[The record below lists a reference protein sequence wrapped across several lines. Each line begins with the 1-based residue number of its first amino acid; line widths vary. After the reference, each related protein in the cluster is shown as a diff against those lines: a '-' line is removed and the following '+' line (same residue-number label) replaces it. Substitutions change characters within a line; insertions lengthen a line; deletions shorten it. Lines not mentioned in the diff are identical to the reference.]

1 MNSAIGQRLKSFL
14 EVQKMTQE
22 EFAEHLQ
29 VVPQNVSSWMK
40 GKTAITTKYFPV
52 ILNLFP
58 DLDARW
64 LLTGEYTA
72 TGENPLI
79 IEDPH
84 HPYAKECTNPACKK
98 ELLDLIEKH
107 QIEKDRLWSHIDD
120 LTRKVG
126 PPSENTS
133 SGGVEEHR
141 KTG

>member
-1 MNSAIGQRLKSFL
+1 MDSVNERLRVFVEKKNFEQT
-14 EVQKMTQE
+14 EVAKK
-22 EFAEHLQ
+22 L
-29 VVPQNVSSWMK
+29 NVSKQRVNGWLTNTSINM
-40 GKTAITTKYFPV
+40 YV
-52 ILNLFP
+52 LSEILTVFP